1 MVTGHAERAPDLY
14 RGKTFRTSGRP
25 EVSAP
30 SLVIRNRGTEYLHGA
45 AQILLCRITESA
57 QFLEAVIGN
66 LAAPK
71 LLLGVLELP
80 FGLFEIGLGP
90 QNRI

>member
-1 MVTGHAERAPDLY
+1 
-14 RGKTFRTSGRP
+14 
-25 EVSAP
+25 
-30 SLVIRNRGTEYLHGA
+30 
-45 AQILLCRITESA
+45 LCRITESA